1 MSDKWPWLS
10 VHCCK
15 RNRKTRQRLSL
26 ARTAWGMCWI
36 SSRIARFIQVYQVRI
51 GTLCY
56 WGDTPLPSNIPKKTS
71 QGVHLSEGA
80 RHALHPNLE
89 INRSNWI
96 KMFIVIR
103 AVYRLW
109 WLRPGE
115 NKRSQEGRTSTSP
128 LYSPPH
134 VLSFSHY
141 VHCTDIEIWR
151 LFCRTQVTYCMGHL
165 HLI

>member
-1 MSDKWPWLS
+1 MTLIVSALLQAQSEDSTATFSSTDGLGY
-10 VHCCK
+10 VLDFLTHC
-15 RNRKTRQRLSL
+15 SL
-26 ARTAWGMCWI
+26 HPG
-36 SSRIARFIQVYQVRI
+36 
-51 GTLCY
+51 
-56 WGDTPLPSNIPKKTS
+56 LPGSHRAAMLLGRHTSAFKYPQKTS

-115 NKRSQEGRTSTSP
+115 NKRSQEARISTSP

-134 VLSFSHY
+134 ALSFSHY

-151 LFCRTQVTYCMGHL
+151 IFCRTQVTYCMGHL

>member
-26 ARTAWGMCWI
+26 ARLGVCAGFPHAL
-36 SSRIARFIQVYQVRI
+36 IALS
-51 GTLCY
+51 G
-56 WGDTPLPSNIPKKTS
+56 LPGSHRAAMLLGRHTSAFKYPQKTS
-71 QGVHLSEGA
+71 HGVHLSEGA

-103 AVYRLW
+103 AVHRLW

-115 NKRSQEGRTSTSP
+115 NKRSQEARISTSP

-134 VLSFSHY
+134 ALSFSPL

-151 LFCRTQVTYCMGHL
+151 LFCRTQVTYCMGHP